1 MFTMGGFQSR
11 FVFYFHVGNCYYVH
25 VVTVDTLLCP
35 FSTHHSVLLLC
46 FCMYVCYRLLRVS
59 IIVLRVYPGVAGSIP
74 G

>member
-11 FVFYFHVGNCYYVH
+11 VVFYFHIGNFYYVH
-25 VVTVDTLLCP
+25 VVTFDTLLCP

-46 FCMYVCYRLLRVS
+46 FGMYVCYRLLKSEYV
-59 IIVLRVYPGVAGSIP
+59 VLRVYPGVAGSIP